1 MLKIFVIDDERLIR
15 VTTADELREH
25 GYKVREF
32 ASAEAAL
39 VELRDNSGEVD
50 IILSDLK
57 MPGIDGLQF
66 ISKVKSINP
75 NIFFLLITAHATV
88 NTAVE
93 AMKLGAYD
101 YLTKPFNMDELL
113 LSIERIKELKAVK
126 EENFQLRSHVKRK
139 YDMSAFVG
147 SGVETQKVFEMIKI
161 IADKSTTV
169 LITGETG
176 TGKELLTNIIHYNGN
191 RSHKSLVKVSCAILS
206 RELFESEL
214 FGHVK
219 GAFTGAD
226 SNKTG
231 RFELANKGTLYLD
244 DIDDIPL
251 ELQVK
256 LLRALEESEI
266 EKVGSTE
273 TVKVDVRVIASTKK
287 DLKQLVAEGKFRED
301 LYYRLN
307 VFPIQLPPL
316 RERPKDIV
324 LLIKHFVGKFAGPEN
339 IQIDEDVFEILKQYE
354 FPGNVRELRNLM
366 ERMVLLAQNGVI
378 NKNILPMEV
387 RFPGKPHTCFYFESK
402 PLEEILREV
411 ETNAIR
417 DALLRSGGNKAKAA
431 QILKV
436 PASTL
441 KSRIEKLKLPYSN

>member
-191 RSHKSLVKVSCAILS
+191 RSNKPLVKVSCAILS

-256 LLRALEESEI
+256 LLRVLEESEI

-307 VFPIQLPPL
+307 IFPIQLPPL